1 MESLFKTEFILKQG
15 KNVEQSQPDF
25 SDDVA
30 DEYYKD
36 KLNTLKAKNSANPS
50 EDNKKK
56 FEILKKMVDESED
69 DVYKKSECVDCLISS
84 EKLCK
89 NVEDL
94 CISLVFL
101 AILIM
106 ILAISTTTSS
116 MDVKSFTC
124 SPSAPLNKIGNAL
137 IVITLL

>member
-25 SDDVA
+25 NDDKA
-30 DEYYKD
+30 DEYYK
-36 KLNTLKAKNSANPS
+36 KQLSALTDNADNPS

-56 FEILKKMVDESED
+56 LEILKKMVDESED